1 MSEELKEEL
10 RLLGADVRPSSDLP
24 SEAQEMI
31 TRYAPGMPGSGRVGV
46 ELKRLAAEQG
56 YVYEDERLRLTI
68 PVPSLEVFEAVVR
81 ELERLGPDLTDIHE
95 YVTILARAFWLLHRR
110 PGRRGLFAR
119 FRRRRVLREPSDDE
133 AERFFYE
140 NVPGAKLITTSP
152 RRGFDGLVGYVL
164 GGKGSGNGE
173 ARYCGLAEL
182 AVDVATRLHVRPEG
196 IISYNARKFFGLVDA
211 LCNIVNEREAAA
223 ERKGRRR

>member
-1 MSEELKEEL
+1 MGEELKEEL
-10 RLLGADVRPSSDLP
+10 RRLGADVRPSSDLP

-46 ELKRLAAEQG
+46 ELKRLADEQL

-110 PGRRGLFAR
+110 PGRRGLF
-119 FRRRRVLREPSDDE
+119 RRRHTLREPSDDE
-133 AERFFYE
+133 ALALLARA
-140 NVPGAKLITTSP
+140 VPRADVIITSV
-152 RRGFDGLVGYVL
+152 RDALLGLVAHVL
-164 GGKGSGNGE
+164 GKKKEERGE
-173 ARYCGLAEL
+173 PG
-182 AVDVATRLHVRPEG
+182 T
-196 IISYNARKFFGLVDA
+196 
-211 LCNIVNEREAAA
+211 AA
-223 ERKGRRR
+223 

>member
-10 RLLGADVRPSSDLP
+10 RRLGADVRAESELP
-24 SEAQEMI
+24 AEAREMI

-46 ELKRLAAEQG
+46 ELKRLADEQL

-81 ELERLGPDLTDIHE
+81 ELERLGPELTDVHE

-119 FRRRRVLREPSDDE
+119 FRRRRKYGVPEIDDDIALGFLASRLPETEVVLGSL
-133 AERFFYE
+133 AQ
-140 NVPGAKLITTSP
+140 ALW
-152 RRGFDGLVGYVL
+152 GLVEHVL
-164 GGKGSGNGE
+164 GKKKRE
-173 ARYCGLAEL
+173 
-182 AVDVATRLHVRPEG
+182 VAPPDTV
-196 IISYNARKFFGLVDA
+196 A
-211 LCNIVNEREAAA
+211 
-223 ERKGRRR
+223 